1 MWRAKSG
8 HLGDKCNFYHKK
20 ERTLSFVLSLCSSYY
35 SVFPKSGNQFSSVGH
50 FNSSGTV
57 SS

>member
-20 ERTLSFVLSLCSSYY
+20 REPCPLSSLCSSYY